1 MRRIKTILIKRTAI
15 KMLNENSELFTN
27 EFGHNKAAVDSL
39 ADVPSKKMRNIIS
52 GYISRLMRQKEKTAA
67 ENKHAISPAEISA

>member
-1 MRRIKTILIKRTAI
+1 MGRIRTMLIKRTGQNMV
-15 KMLNENSELFTN
+15 KENPGLFSS
-27 EFGHNKAAVDSL
+27 EFGHNKKAVDSL